1 MLHHFELDQLLLVL
15 LLITVA
21 LVSYCVG
28 RRASIRASI
37 RYTTLPELR
46 FNFRRLVID
55 NAHSSSCSTPRTY
68 PRIDLARFEPWQTFA
83 TDIRTAIMDAMET
96 QGVAVGTTITFG
108 GVFEEQEELV
118 ANEQDVHQTADTEL
132 HKAAIKVLK
141 ALGAP
146 GRFYRSGTGP
156 IEIIGVPDFC
166 WIHAGTRHPK
176 LVVCKSIIF
185 SLPFHLTTCS
195 SRRSSNQNG
204 SLISGTYQRPCR
216 PLTQLIALCPTNS
229 VLKHSNK
236 YMAI

>member
-1 MLHHFELDQLLLVL
+1 MLHHFELDQLLL
-15 LLITVA
+15 LITVA
-21 LVSYCVG
+21 LFSYYVG
-28 RRASIRASI
+28 RRASI

-55 NAHSSSCSTPRTY
+55 NVHSSSHSTPHTY
-68 PRIDLARFEPWQTFA
+68 PRTDLAKFEPWQTFA

-96 QGVAVGTTITFG
+96 WGVAVGTTITFG